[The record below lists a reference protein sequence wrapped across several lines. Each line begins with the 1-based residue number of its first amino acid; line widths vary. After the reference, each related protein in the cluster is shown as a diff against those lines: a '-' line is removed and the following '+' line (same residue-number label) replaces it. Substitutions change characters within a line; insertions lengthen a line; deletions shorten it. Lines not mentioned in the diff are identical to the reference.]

1 MAKNLKRMNFKKV
14 LFFLFLLSAFLKAEE
29 LSLPTGVF
37 KSPAEK
43 STVLIWFHGGMS
55 SNRCDKGLIAG
66 RDFFELT
73 KKKVTVISPSA
84 CLNNHWVSP
93 HAIPR
98 IDNTLDSLEKVLQ
111 KKIDT
116 LYLAGVSDGALGVFT
131 YSALGKRV
139 VKSRLLA
146 SGFLKFLGEP
156 SDFANYS
163 KLKEGNWYFLQG
175 AKDRLY
181 PSSIT
186 FSWNRTFCQMPKIR
200 CVLKEDSLGEHDWGY
215 WQTNRSGWLF
225 EFIQEMF

>member
-1 MAKNLKRMNFKKV
+1 M
-14 LFFLFLLSAFLKAEE
+14 
-29 LSLPTGVF
+29 
-37 KSPAEK
+37 
-43 STVLIWFHGGMS
+43 
-55 SNRCDKGLIAG
+55 
-66 RDFFELT
+66 
-73 KKKVTVISPSA
+73 
-84 CLNNHWVSP
+84 
-93 HAIPR
+93 
-98 IDNTLDSLEKVLQ
+98 
-111 KKIDT
+111 
-116 LYLAGVSDGALGVFT
+116 AGVSDGALGVFA
-131 YSALGKRV
+131 YSVSGKRV
-139 VKSRLLA
+139 VKSRLLV

-186 FSWNRTFCQMPKIR
+186 FFWNRTFCQMPKIR